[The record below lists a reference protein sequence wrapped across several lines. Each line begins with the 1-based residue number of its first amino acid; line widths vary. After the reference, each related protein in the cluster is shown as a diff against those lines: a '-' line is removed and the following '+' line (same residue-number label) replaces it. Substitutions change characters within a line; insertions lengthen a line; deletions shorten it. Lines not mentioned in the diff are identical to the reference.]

1 MNYIG
6 SIYRPPSEA
15 NSLIL
20 QVTVGCSHNRC
31 TFCNMYKDK
40 RFSIKKDED
49 IFQDLETASYMSG
62 RINRVFLADGNA
74 LMLPTDRLVKI
85 MRKTKETFPLLERVA
100 VYGAASDILRKTPEE
115 LEILRDEG
123 LGIIYLGAES
133 GSHEVL
139 KMIKKDAGP
148 QRMIEAGR
156 KAIDAG
162 ILLSV
167 MLISGIGGPEYT
179 QVHALESARL
189 ASEIS
194 PDYLSLLTL
203 RIYPGTELFDQ
214 TQSGAFVPMPVSGL
228 LSEARQIVENIDA
241 HRPIVFRSNHASN
254 HLLLKGTL
262 PQDKD
267 RLVQQIDMA
276 LAGEIELNRYRCL

>member
-20 QVTVGCSHNRC
+20 QVTVGCSHNKC

-40 RFSIKKDED
+40 KFFIKKDED
-49 IFQDLETASYMSG
+49 IFEELETASYLKD
-62 RINRVFLADGNA
+62 RIDRIFLADGNA

-85 MRKTKETFPLLERVA
+85 MRKTKEVFPLLKRVA

-115 LEILRDEG
+115 LKFLRDEG

-133 GSHEVL
+133 GSYKIL

-148 QRMIEAGR
+148 EQMIEASK
-156 KAIDAG
+156 KAIGAG

-179 QVHALESARL
+179 EIHALESARL

-214 TQSGAFVPMPVSGL
+214 TQSGIFVPMPVAEIL
-228 LSEARQIVENIDA
+228 IEARQMIENIDA

-267 RLVQQIDMA
+267 RLIKQIDMA
-276 LAGEIELNRYRCL
+276 LAGEIELNRYRGL